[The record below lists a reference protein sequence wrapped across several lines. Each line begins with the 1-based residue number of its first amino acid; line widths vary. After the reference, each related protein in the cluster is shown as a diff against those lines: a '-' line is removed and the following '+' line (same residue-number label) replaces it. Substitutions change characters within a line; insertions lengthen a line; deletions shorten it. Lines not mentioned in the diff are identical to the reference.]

1 MNDSGWL
8 ESREGELDPDLT
20 DDWSDTYA
28 DYIDGSKGS
37 HWISRLLNGFLLLI
51 ILFPIMYFLFR

>member
-20 DDWSDTYA
+20 EDWSETYP
-28 DYIDGSKGS
+28 DYIDGSEES
-37 HWISRLLNGFLLLI
+37 HWISRLLSGFLLLI

>member
-20 DDWSDTYA
+20 EDWSDTYA
-28 DYIDGSKGS
+28 DYIAESES
-37 HWISRLLNGFLLLI
+37 HTG
-51 ILFPIMYFLFR
+51 

>member
-20 DDWSDTYA
+20 EDWSETYA
-28 DYIDGSKGS
+28 DYIDESEES
-37 HWISRLLNGFLLLI
+37 HWISRLLSGFLLLI
-51 ILFPIMYFLFR
+51 ILFPIMYFRFR